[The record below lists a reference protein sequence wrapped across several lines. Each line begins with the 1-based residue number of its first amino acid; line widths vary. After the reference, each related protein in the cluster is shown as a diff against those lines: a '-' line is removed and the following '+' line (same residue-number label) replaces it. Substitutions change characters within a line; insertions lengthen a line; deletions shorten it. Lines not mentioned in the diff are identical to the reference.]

1 MYLVLFCLLGY
12 SSSYSIHFLD
22 YSTLDVNTPLRICG
36 LLQIILHRAI
46 LEKCNLKKSPQ
57 TPGDMR
63 KSMRQ
68 TNKCPVAAPKFRPDD
83 GYGTDVDNPFTGIT
97 GYAVGRNMPAIP
109 KHLRD
114 QRGGPDVQMVAQR
127 LLARE
132 GFTPAGDQ
140 LNIIAAAWIQAQVH
154 GWMGHID
161 GDFTEIKNGEGL
173 CPLKQFKFPGEL
185 FVAHLY
191 LQLSNSTH

>member
-1 MYLVLFCLLGY
+1 
-12 SSSYSIHFLD
+12 
-22 YSTLDVNTPLRICG
+22 
-36 LLQIILHRAI
+36 
-46 LEKCNLKKSPQ
+46 
-57 TPGDMR
+57 
-63 KSMRQ
+63 MRQ

-83 GYGTDVDNPFTGIT
+83 GYGTDVANPFTGIT
-97 GYAVGRNMPAIP
+97 GYAIGRNMSAIP

-161 GDFTEIKNGEGL
+161 GDFTEMRNGEGL
-173 CPLKQFKFPGEL
+173 CPLKQFKFPGQL
-185 FVAHLY
+185 FCCACFCKHFE
-191 LQLSNSTH
+191 